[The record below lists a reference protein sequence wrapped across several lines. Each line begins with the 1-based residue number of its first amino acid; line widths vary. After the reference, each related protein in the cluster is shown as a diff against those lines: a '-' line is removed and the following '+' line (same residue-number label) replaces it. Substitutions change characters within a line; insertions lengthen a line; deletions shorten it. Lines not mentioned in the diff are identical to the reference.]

1 MSPTLK
7 EPETDAEWRC
17 AHAAEATACDLLRAE
32 RASLRAERDAALARA
47 ELAERRLRITAAL
60 IIAAI
65 GSVGPE
71 DAEDAA
77 RRLGDVAVE
86 RDAALADVTAW
97 RGFAGSVAV
106 AVHPGDAGAVIAN
119 HLAGEDLPDLL
130 AAVERVV
137 GERDAALARAVTAEA
152 GEAAANTG
160 LRSADILLSDGL
172 DIVRSLSGGYDAW
185 EEAVVDHLSPE
196 PHTVEERLR
205 AEVARLR
212 AVIASAAADLPLR
225 PEGAFLT
232 PPEADA
238 EAVRV
243 ALLAALRGGR

>member
-106 AVHPGDAGAVIAN
+106 AVHPDGTGAIIAD
-119 HLAGEDLPDLL
+119 HLAVDDLPDLL
-130 AAVERVV
+130 AAVERASS
-137 GERDAALARAVTAEA
+137 GADGGPWLHGYRELGACAQAAEAERDDAVAE
-152 GEAAANTG
+152 
-160 LRSADILLSDGL
+160 I
-172 DIVRSLSGGYDAW
+172 
-185 EEAVVDHLSPE
+185 
-196 PHTVEERLR
+196 
-205 AEVARLR
+205 ARLR
-212 AVIASAAADLPLR
+212 AVIAEAAADLPLH
-225 PEGAFLT
+225 PEGAHLT

-238 EAVRV
+238 DNVRL
-243 ALLAALRGGR
+243 ALLAALRGEA